1 MSSAPS
7 AAVEKIQRC
16 HLSQR
21 QICDLNPRIGART
34 EIVVKQSLEHSIARQ
49 HLRGTIRLTDPK
61 DKRRAPD
68 LFLSVCGRDLSVDVR
83 HWTATQARHEKL
95 YLKREFYGT
104 TRGEDTLTTFL
115 RDAKRFLYVAFELAM
130 IDSRGNRERK
140 LVFVPGAWLHHE
152 FSLSSEVGLSVDHI
166 VDAWASLT
174 FGKAGTRLYNI
185 DIWRLIEVAD
195 TYQGR
200 R

>member
-1 MSSAPS
+1 MNSASS

-21 QICDLNPRIGART
+21 QLCLINPRTGAKT
-34 EIVVKQSLEHSIARQ
+34 EIVVKQ
-49 HLRGTIRLTDPK
+49 
-61 DKRRAPD
+61 
-68 LFLSVCGRDLSVDVR
+68 
-83 HWTATQARHEKL
+83 
-95 YLKREFYGT
+95 
-104 TRGEDTLTTFL
+104 
-115 RDAKRFLYVAFELAM
+115 
-130 IDSRGNRERK
+130 
-140 LVFVPGAWLHHE
+140 
-152 FSLSSEVGLSVDHI
+152 
-166 VDAWASLT
+166 

>member
-1 MSSAPS
+1 MNSASS

-21 QICDLNPRIGART
+21 QLCLINPRTGAKT

-49 HLRGTIRLTDPK
+49 HLRGTIRLTDPI

-68 LFLSVCGRDLSVDVR
+68 LFLSVCGRDLSIDVR
-83 HWTATQARHEKL
+83 HWTATQARRERV
-95 YLKREFYGT
+95 YLSREFYGT
-104 TRGEDTLTTFL
+104 ARGEDTLTTFL
-115 RDAKRFLYVAFELAM
+115 KDAKRFLYVAFELAM
-130 IDSRGNRERK
+130 LDSRGNRERK
-140 LVFVPGAWLHHE
+140 IVFVPGIWLHHE
-152 FSLSSEVGLSVDHI
+152 FVLSSDIGLPIDDV
-166 VDAWASLT
+166 VDAWSSLT

>member
-1 MSSAPS
+1 MNSAPS

-21 QICDLNPRIGART
+21 QLCLINPRIGVRT
-34 EIVVKQSLEHSIARQ
+34 ELAVKQSIEHSIARQ
-49 HLRGTIRLTDPK
+49 HLRGTIRLTDPI

-68 LFLSVCGRDLSVDVR
+68 LFLSVCGRDLSIDVR
-83 HWTATQARHEKL
+83 HWTATQARRERV
-95 YLKREFYGT
+95 YLSREFYGT
-104 TRGEDTLTTFL
+104 ARGADTLTTFL
-115 RDAKRFLYVAFELAM
+115 QDSKRFLYVAFELAM

-140 LVFVPGAWLHHE
+140 LVFVPGAWLQHE
-152 FSLSSEVGLSVDHI
+152 FALSSEVGLPVDNI
-166 VDAWASLT
+166 VDAWSDLT

-185 DIWRLIEVAD
+185 DMWQLIEVAD